1 MPTPHIES
9 KNEDI
14 SKLVLMPGDPKRSTY
29 IAEKYL
35 KDYKLVND
43 VRGMKAYT
51 GYYKDKLVTIFP
63 SGMGIPSMGIYS
75 YELFNNYNVDV
86 IIRIGT
92 MGSYSKEAD
101 LKSIVASEKSY
112 STSNYGVELTNEKKE
127 YETCSKE
134 LLNEMIVTSNRLE
147 TMLHVG
153 NVESVEAFYGDSD
166 FNKKR
171 DEKGILGVEMESFAL
186 YTNANYLNKKA
197 LAVFTVSD
205 SFLHD
210 KKLTSEEREKSLDEM
225 IILALETIINI

>member
-9 KNEDI
+9 KNNEI

-35 KDYKLVND
+35 KDYKLIND

-51 GYYKDKLVTIFP
+51 GYYKNKLVTIFP

-75 YELFNNYNVDV
+75 YELFNFYNVDV

-92 MGSYSKEAD
+92 MGSYSKEID
-101 LKSIVASEKSY
+101 LKNIVVAENSY
-112 STSNYGVELTNEKKE
+112 STSNYGLELTGNKKE
-127 YETCSKE
+127 FEKCSKE
-134 LLNEMIVTSNRLE
+134 LLNEFVVTAKKLDTE
-147 TMLHVG
+147 IYTG
-153 NVESVEAFYGDSD
+153 NIECAEAFYGDCD
-166 FNKKR
+166 FNQKR
-171 DEKGILGVEMESFAL
+171 DEMGIIGVEMECFAL

-197 LAVFTVSD
+197 LSVLTVSD

-225 IILALETIINI
+225 IVLALETIINL